1 LSRFLLVTRSEA
13 TLDEIRAA
21 LAPHAIEALAYPVL
35 RDAPIEDAEGWDR
48 VAAAPGSLRMIAMTS
63 ARAADPFRRGA
74 LSRGL
79 WPTLGTLPVAA
90 VGRATAR
97 AAEAIGLR
105 VELIGTAGAPALVAQ
120 LAARLEGDAAVVHPC
135 GRDRRDEL
143 GEGLRR
149 AGRAVIPV
157 AVYAMDPTP
166 LAELPDLPA
175 QPPLAVLLSS
185 PRAARAYA
193 EATAGRFAGV
203 PHLAMGATTAAA
215 AAELG
220 LAVRTLADPTP
231 DALVEE
237 LCQICS

>member
-1 LSRFLLVTRSEA
+1 MSRYVLVTRSEA
-13 TLDEIRAA
+13 SLDEIRAA
-21 LAPHAIEALAYPVL
+21 LAPHAIEAFAYPVL
-35 RDAPIEDAEGWDR
+35 RDAPIEDVEGWDR
-48 VAAAPGSLRMIAMTS
+48 VAAALGSLRMIAMTS

-97 AAEAIGLR
+97 AAEAVGLR
-105 VELIGTAGAPALVAQ
+105 VELTGNAGAAALVGE
-120 LAARLEGDAAVVHPC
+120 LAARLVGGAAAVHPC

-149 AGRAVIPV
+149 AVVPV
-157 AVYAMDPTP
+157 AVYAMDTTP
-166 LAELPDLPA
+166 VAELPELPA
-175 QPPLAVLLSS
+175 EPPLAVLLSS

-193 EATAGRFAGV
+193 AAAAGRFAGV

-220 LAVRTLADPTP
+220 LAVATLAHPTP

>member
-1 LSRFLLVTRSEA
+1 MSRFVLVTRSES

-21 LAPHAIEALAYPVL
+21 LAPHAIEAFAYPVL
-35 RDAPIEDAEGWDR
+35 RDAPVEDSEGWDR
-48 VAAAPGSLRMIAMTS
+48 VAATLGSLRVIAMTS
-63 ARAADPFRRGA
+63 ARAAEPFRRGA

-79 WPTLGTLPVAA
+79 WPTLATLPVAA

-97 AAEAIGLR
+97 AAEAAGLR
-105 VELIGTAGAPALVAQ
+105 VELTGTAGAAALVGQ
-120 LAARLEGDAAVVHPC
+120 LGARLEGGAAAVHPC

-143 GEGLRR
+143 AEGLRR

-166 LAELPDLPA
+166 AADLPELPT

-193 EATAGRFAGV
+193 AATSCRFAGV

-220 LAVRTLADPTP
+220 LAVVTLPDPTP